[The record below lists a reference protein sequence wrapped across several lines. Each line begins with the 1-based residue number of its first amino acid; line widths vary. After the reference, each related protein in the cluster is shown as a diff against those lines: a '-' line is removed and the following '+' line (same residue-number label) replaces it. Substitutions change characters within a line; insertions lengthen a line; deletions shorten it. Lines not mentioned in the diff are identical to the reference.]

1 VKRLIALRDMLRAS
15 RSACRPACGRT
26 CGVPPIFA
34 FLLVLLAAPLA
45 AQPSP
50 RLVTDLSQSRI
61 DISYRFAGAELLIF
75 GAIQYPGGR
84 IPAEPPGIAVVLRG
98 PTDPITVRKK
108 ARVAGIWVNTEALR
122 FESTPGFYA
131 VATTRPVRDLL
142 DERNAAIYEIGL
154 KHLQLSPA
162 TAADPETTR
171 SFQDGL
177 VKLRTGEQLFV
188 EQPYGVQVTDRILY
202 RARLPVPSAVPV
214 GNYQAEIYLI
224 GNGPDGKGKVLAR
237 STAPVIIDKSGF
249 ERAIYLF
256 AHEHSFLYGL
266 AAIALALGM
275 GWAAGQIGRQR
286 S

>member
-1 VKRLIALRDMLRAS
+1 MRVLAAL
-15 RSACRPACGRT
+15 
-26 CGVPPIFA
+26 
-34 FLLVLLAAPLA
+34 LLLLAAPLA

-84 IPAEPPGIAVVLRG
+84 IPADPPGIAVVLRG
-98 PTDPITVRKK
+98 PTDPITVRRK

-131 VATTRPVRDLL
+131 VATTKPVRELL

-171 SFQDGL
+171 AFQDGL
-177 VKLRTGEQLFV
+177 VNLRTAEQLFV

-202 RARLPVPSAVPV
+202 RARLPIPAAVPV

-224 GNGPDGKGKVLAR
+224 GNGKVLAR

-249 ERAIYLF
+249 ERALYVF

-275 GWAAGQIGRQR
+275 GWAAGEVGRR
-286 S
+286 RG

>member
-1 VKRLIALRDMLRAS
+1 VNRLAAL
-15 RSACRPACGRT
+15 
-26 CGVPPIFA
+26 
-34 FLLVLLAAPLA
+34 LLLLLAAPLA

-84 IPAEPPGIAVVLRG
+84 IPADPPGIAVVLRG

-131 VATTRPVRDLL
+131 VATTRPVRELL

-154 KHLQLSPA
+154 NHLQLSPA

-177 VKLRTGEQLFV
+177 VKLRTSEQLFV
-188 EQPYGVQVTDRILY
+188 EQPYGVQVTDRVLY
-202 RARLPVPSAVPV
+202 RARIPIPSAVPV
-214 GNYQAEIYLI
+214 GNYQAQIYLI
-224 GNGPDGKGKVLAR
+224 GGQDKEGGGKVLAR

-249 ERAIYLF
+249 ERSLYVF

-275 GWAAGQIGRQR
+275 GWAAGQLGRQR